1 MNYIFLGLSIVSLI
15 LFILLLV
22 IMISFILEGDFEVNL
37 LLAVL
42 TIKLVALLAFI
53 LCFIAIK
60 KDILYEET
68 QTYIVQENKDISIPY
83 KYKIK
88 EITIKEYRDKT
99 WITDDWKEN
108 SQQFEKE
115 EKVIYSNNFPNEK
128 IYIYGTG
135 EIEL

>member
-15 LFILLLV
+15 IFIVLLV
-22 IMISFILEGDFEVNL
+22 IMISFILERDFEFNL

-42 TIKLVALLAFI
+42 TLELMALLAFI

-83 KYKIK
+83 KYKIE
-88 EITIKEYRDKT
+88 EITIKEYRDKSWET
-99 WITDDWKEN
+99 NDWIDS
-108 SQQFEKE
+108 SQQFQRE
-115 EKVIYSNNFPNEK
+115 EKVIYSNELPNGKYTFMEQEK
-128 IYIYGTG
+128 
-135 EIEL
+135 

>member
-15 LFILLLV
+15 IFIVLLV
-22 IMISFILEGDFEVNL
+22 IMISFILERDFEFNL

-42 TIKLVALLAFI
+42 TITCMALLAFI

-83 KYKIK
+83 KYKIE
-88 EITIKEYRDKT
+88 EI
-99 WITDDWKEN
+99 
-108 SQQFEKE
+108 
-115 EKVIYSNNFPNEK
+115 
-128 IYIYGTG
+128 
-135 EIEL
+135 

>member
-15 LFILLLV
+15 IFIVLLV
-22 IMISFILEGDFEVNL
+22 IMISFILERDFEFNL

-42 TIKLVALLAFI
+42 TITCMALLAFI

-83 KYKIK
+83 KYKIE
-88 EITIKEYRDKT
+88 EITIKEYRDKSWET
-99 WITDDWKEN
+99 NDWIDS
-108 SQQFEKE
+108 SQQFQRE
-115 EKVIYSNNFPNEK
+115 EKVIYSNELPNGKYTFMEQEK
-128 IYIYGTG
+128 
-135 EIEL
+135 

>member
-83 KYKIK
+83 KYKIE
-88 EITIKEYRDKT
+88 EITIKEYRDKSWET
-99 WITDDWKEN
+99 NYWIES
-108 SQQFEKE
+108 SQQFQRE
-115 EKVIYSNNFPNEK
+115 EKIIYSNELPNRKYTFMEQ
-128 IYIYGTG
+128 
-135 EIEL
+135 EE

>member
-83 KYKIK
+83 KYKIE
-88 EITIKEYRDKT
+88 EITIKEYRDKSWET
-99 WITDDWKEN
+99 NDWIES
-108 SQQFEKE
+108 SQQFQRE
-115 EKVIYSNNFPNEK
+115 EKIIYSNELPNRKYTFMEQ
-128 IYIYGTG
+128 
-135 EIEL
+135 EE